1 MKTTNRFHLAVSS
14 AALAVSTLALAGCGG
29 GSAESSATGGGSKPG
44 ADSAPAAEDSR
55 LSISAVTDENRED
68 ACATALGTPKEV
80 AQELDIDP
88 ANLQG
93 TGEDWENNASRYWRS
108 EDASEATTSFTCDL
122 RYEIPEYADELGPNQ
137 YNPNKDPESYSIRVI
152 VGSSEG
158 GASVGPGDGKT
169 DSQWDYVLSGD
180 STGYHDGVET
190 YVDGDGVIVGMSYD
204 TMIPA
209 KYQVSESSAADF
221 LNNKVLQ
228 AVRP

>member
-1 MKTTNRFHLAVSS
+1 MKTTNRFRLAVGS
-14 AALAVSTLALAGCGG
+14 AAIAISTLALAGCGG
-29 GSAESSATGGGSKPG
+29 GSAEGSATGGGSKPG

-169 DSQWDYVLSGD
+169 DDKWDFVLSGD
-180 STGYHDGVET
+180 STGYHVGVET
-190 YVDGDGVIVGMSYD
+190 YVEGDGVIVGVSYN

-209 KYQVSESSAADF
+209 RYQVSESSAADF